1 MAAGVEHV
9 HERLPKQVARVRV
22 PEEFAPGG
30 IDVDD
35 DAFLHVCDRIGRA
48 GHERTHLVT
57 VLAGGRKRAAQGM
70 VQPCS
75 VECARG
81 NGLQPAAGSQCHDV
95 GGTKLEATHEVG
107 FGERLAY
114 HEHRHLRG
122 ETSALL
128 HCTADFIGIGDAEE
142 QQLWRIVR
150 AERVREVV
158 EFRHP
163 RAVNCLA
170 RVTQGAVDDLDGVL
184 LPGQD
189 DHWNGADFAQLL
201 PRQARTGPAGPPAC
215 M

>member
-1 MAAGVEHV
+1 MATACN
-9 HERLPKQVARVRV
+9 RP
-22 PEEFAPGG
+22 
-30 IDVDD
+30 
-35 DAFLHVCDRIGRA
+35 RA
-48 GHERTHLVT
+48 V
-57 VLAGGRKRAAQGM
+57 
-70 VQPCS
+70 S
-75 VECARG
+75 
-81 NGLQPAAGSQCHDV
+81 
-95 GGTKLEATHEVG
+95 
-107 FGERLAY
+107 ERLAY

-184 LPGQD
+184 LPRQD
-189 DHWNGADFAQLL
+189 DHWNGADFAQL
-201 PRQARTGPAGPPAC
+201 PTPSGTDQAGWAPAHV
-215 M
+215 